1 MAARKPKK
9 QSQKRVR
16 TVKNEEYT
24 ELEMYCIWLNEY
36 YCSLL
41 KAGFK
46 SDIAMAFVM
55 DKTSYPTWVEYRP
68 SEDEIRRMIDDDDD
82 D

>member
-1 MAARKPKK
+1 
-9 QSQKRVR
+9 
-16 TVKNEEYT
+16 
-24 ELEMYCIWLNEY
+24 
-36 YCSLL
+36 
-41 KAGFK
+41 
-46 SDIAMAFVM
+46 MAFVM